1 VPASGVRYGELA
13 MARGAYSINVL
24 EQYRFDLFLDHAWG
38 RDEAGHGVWQPLSGF
53 GVAVNLRAAFN
64 TIFRAELGKSVLPS
78 RYDSLGS
85 TTLQIQFLKP
95 LK

>member
-1 VPASGVRYGELA
+1 MFSAG
-13 MARGAYSINVL
+13 VL
-24 EQYRFDLFLDHAWG
+24 EGADEMAAIKRRRRSTG
-38 RDEAGHGVWQPLSGF
+38 RDEAGHGAWQPLSGF
-53 GVAVNLRAAFN
+53 GVAVNLRAPFN